1 MDYFLAS
8 EPKAISK
15 TDIEDAPEMIYDS
28 NAKYRLLVIEDN
40 PGDFALIEDYLDGN
54 SFIGKLDHAKTF
66 SEAQDYVRKNEK
78 EYHAVLL
85 DLNLPD
91 KKGEEL
97 IEETVELTFPA
108 AIIVLTGYSDMH
120 FSVRSL
126 SMGIADYVMKDSLN
140 TYSLWKSIRY
150 SIERN
155 SMFKKLRNS
164 ENRYRELFENNPS
177 PMLIWNPDT
186 RQIIDSNTEA
196 EIKYGYAKNEF
207 LTLTVDDIQL
217 DKFERPISTMQNGST
232 DYSQFPPRQVW
243 RHQKKN
249 GEVFFVEVNGH
260 LLEYKG
266 EISSLM
272 LMSDVTDKIDMQEKM
287 IENVLQAEEK
297 ERNRVARELHDG
309 IVQQLVACGMFTQN
323 LLDELNNPDVLES
336 KINKLFKLLRQT
348 TLHTRDLSHNLQS
361 AEFDS
366 MSLSDLL
373 KQLVRQLSATSRIKF
388 MLKDH
393 LPESSDLPPKVK
405 VNIYRILQE
414 LCANIIKHSGAEN
427 AEVISE
433 VAGSYLSISIKDDGV
448 SFDPD
453 EQGAQGAGL
462 INVNSRIFKLGGQ
475 ITFKEHNES
484 GMFVNLEIPVPR

>member
-1 MDYFLAS
+1 MT
-8 EPKAISK
+8 ISSR
-15 TDIEDAPEMIYDS
+15 DAEIYTNMIYDS
-28 NAKYRLLVIEDN
+28 KEKYRLLVVEDN
-40 PGDFALIEDYLDGN
+40 PGDFILIEDYLETN

-66 SEAQDYVRKNEK
+66 AEAQNFLGNGHED
-78 EYHAVLL
+78 YHAVLL

-91 KKGEEL
+91 KDGEEL
-97 IEETVELTFPA
+97 IKNTVELASPA
-108 AIIVLTGYSDMH
+108 AIIVLTGYTDMH

-126 SMGIADYVMKDSLN
+126 SMGISDYIIKEHLDP
-140 TYSLWKSIRY
+140 YALWKSIRY

-196 EIKYGYAKNEF
+196 QIKYGYTKNEF

-217 DKFERPISTMQNGST
+217 DKFERPISSVQNGNM
-232 DYSQFPPRQVW
+232 DYSQFPQRQVW
-243 RHQKKN
+243 RHQKKS

-260 LLEYKG
+260 ILEYKG
-266 EISSLM
+266 DISSLM
-272 LMSDVTDKIDMQEKM
+272 LMNDVTEKIDIQDQM

-323 LLDELNNPDVLES
+323 LLDEIGNPDVLEE
-336 KINKLFKLLRQT
+336 KINKLYKLLRQT

-361 AEFDS
+361 AEFDA

-373 KQLVRQLSATSRIKF
+373 KQLVRQLSATSKINF
-388 MLKDH
+388 TLTDH
-393 LPESSDLPPKVK
+393 LPETNHLPSKIK
-405 VNIYRILQE
+405 VNVYRILQE
-414 LCANIIKHSGAEN
+414 LCANIVKHSDAEN
-427 AEVISE
+427 ADVISE
-433 VAGSYLSISIKDDGV
+433 KAGDILSISVKDDGV
-448 SFDPD
+448 QFDPD
-453 EQGAQGAGL
+453 KSGTQGAGL
-462 INVNSRIFKLGGQ
+462 INVNSRIFKLGGN
-475 ITFKEHNES
+475 ISFNKHKNGKG
-484 GMFVNLEIPVPR
+484 GMFVHLEIPVPT

>member
-1 MDYFLAS
+1 
-8 EPKAISK
+8 
-15 TDIEDAPEMIYDS
+15 MIYDS
-28 NAKYRLLVIEDN
+28 NSTYRLLVVEDN
-40 PGDFALIEDYLDGN
+40 PGDFALIEDYLSAN
-54 SFIGKLDHAKTF
+54 SFIGRLDHAKTF
-66 SEAQDYVRKNEK
+66 SEAKDHLRNCDEN
-78 EYHAVLL
+78 YHAVLL

-91 KKGEEL
+91 KSGEEL
-97 IEETVELTFPA
+97 IEETVELAFPA

-126 SMGIADYVMKDSLN
+126 AMGISDYIIKENLN
-140 TYSLWKSIRY
+140 TYALWKSVRY

-155 SMFKKLRNS
+155 SMFEKLRNS
-164 ENRYRELFENNPS
+164 ETRYRELFENNPS

-186 RQIIDSNTEA
+186 RKIIDSNTEA
-196 EIKYGYAKNEF
+196 EIKYGFTKNEF

-217 DKFERPISTMQNGST
+217 DKFERPISTLQNGNT
-232 DYSQFPPRQVW
+232 GYSHFPPRQVW

-249 GEVFFVEVNGH
+249 GNVFFVEVNGH
-260 LLEYKG
+260 LLEHKG

-272 LMSDVTDKIDMQEKM
+272 LMNDVTEKIDIQEKM

-323 LLDELNNPDVLES
+323 LLDELDRPDVLEE
-336 KINKLFKLLRQT
+336 KVNKLYKLLRQT

-361 AEFDS
+361 AEFDA

-373 KQLVRQLSATSRIKF
+373 KQLVRQLSATSKIKF
-388 MLKDH
+388 TLFDH
-393 LPESSDLPPKVK
+393 LPESSDLPSKVK
-405 VNIYRILQE
+405 VNIYRIMQE

-433 VAGSYLSISIKDDGV
+433 IAGDYLSISIKDDGV
-448 SFDPD
+448 SFNPD
-453 EQGAQGAGL
+453 EHGTQGAGL
-462 INVNSRIFKLGGQ
+462 INVNSRVFKLGGH
-475 ITFKEHNES
+475 ITFNKHTEK
-484 GMFVNLEIPVPR
+484 GMFVNLEIPVPG

>member
-1 MDYFLAS
+1 MDYFSAS
-8 EPKAISK
+8 KADAISK
-15 TDIEDAPEMIYDS
+15 TGEKDYTEMIYDS

-40 PGDFALIEDYLDGN
+40 PGDFALIEDYLDAN

-66 SEAQDYVRKNEK
+66 SEAQDCMRESDE

-91 KKGEEL
+91 KNGEEL
-97 IEETVELTFPA
+97 IQETVKLAFPA

-126 SMGIADYVMKDSLN
+126 SMGISDYVMKDSLN

-155 SMFKKLRNS
+155 TMFKKLRNS

-186 RQIIDSNTEA
+186 RQIIDSNIEA
-196 EIKYGYAKNEF
+196 EIKYGYTKNEF

-217 DKFERPISTMQNGST
+217 DKFERPISSTQNGNT
-232 DYSQFPPRQVW
+232 DYSHFPPRQVW
-243 RHQKKN
+243 RHQKKS

-260 LLEYKG
+260 LLEHKG

-272 LMSDVTDKIDMQEKM
+272 LLNDVTEKIDMQEKM

-323 LLDELNNPDVLES
+323 LLDELNNPDALES
-336 KINKLFKLLRQT
+336 KIKKLFTLLRQT

-361 AEFDS
+361 AEFDV

-388 MLKDH
+388 TLKDH
-393 LPESSDLPPKVK
+393 LPESSDLPSKVK

-414 LCANIIKHSGAEN
+414 LCANIIKHSGAEH

-433 VAGSYLSISIKDDGV
+433 IAGNYLSISIKDDGM

-453 EQGAQGAGL
+453 EQGTQGAGL

-475 ITFKEHNES
+475 ITFNKHNES
-484 GMFVNLEIPVPR
+484 GMVVNLEIPLPR